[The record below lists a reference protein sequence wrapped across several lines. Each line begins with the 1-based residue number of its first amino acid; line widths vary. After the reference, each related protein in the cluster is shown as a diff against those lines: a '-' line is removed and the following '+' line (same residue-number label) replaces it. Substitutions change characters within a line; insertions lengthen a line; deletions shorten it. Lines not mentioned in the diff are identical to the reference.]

1 MGIPLLDRWYGGDV
15 CVTPCTCHHVHDD
28 VHPNTILSTPHADD
42 LVAFFKRCHA
52 GLKPGGVLFVK
63 ENVCKEGFEVDEDD
77 SSVTRSH
84 EYMLQLFKQADL
96 RLLYSGLQKNFPP
109 QLYKV
114 RMYALQP

>member
-1 MGIPLLDRWYGGDV
+1 MCCQDVLLFLAIPIQQLS
-15 CVTPCTCHHVHDD
+15 
-28 VHPNTILSTPHADD
+28 HPQASHPQTSHPHPDD

-84 EYMLQLFKQADL
+84 EYMLQLFKRAEL

-114 RMYALQP
+114 RMYALQPNAS